1 VSTSKQRSISR
12 SITIRGA
19 GLHSGEST
27 SLTFSPADPGTGI
40 VFRRPDL
47 EGSADIPAN
56 LEHVVDTRLGTTLS
70 NGEWSILTVEHALAA
85 VAALQIDNVQIDV
98 LGPEIPARDGSFKDY
113 VAALDDAGPVEQEAH
128 ATVFDVSRPLEV
140 TAGEGQSYL
149 AMSSTGLRVSATID
163 FEHKTIGRQTG
174 AFLLDEDGFRAN
186 VANARTFGFEADA
199 EVLHAQGLA
208 LGASLENTIVLDS
221 HGVMNDSLRFKDEFL
236 RHKVG
241 DIVGDL
247 ALLGAR
253 LNAHIVVERP
263 SHTGNVKLA
272 RAIRLD
278 NQ

>member
-1 VSTSKQRSISR
+1 MSTSKQRSISR

-113 VAALDDAGPVEQEAH
+113 VAKNNLASISIHQSKLDKMLAEEH
-128 ATVFDVSRPLEV
+128 AAYFKL
-140 TAGEGQSYL
+140 
-149 AMSSTGLRVSATID
+149 ST
-163 FEHKTIGRQTG
+163 E
-174 AFLLDEDGFRAN
+174 
-186 VANARTFGFEADA
+186 
-199 EVLHAQGLA
+199 
-208 LGASLENTIVLDS
+208 
-221 HGVMNDSLRFKDEFL
+221 
-236 RHKVG
+236 
-241 DIVGDL
+241 
-247 ALLGAR
+247 
-253 LNAHIVVERP
+253 LNLI
-263 SHTGNVKLA
+263 KK
-272 RAIRLD
+272 
-278 NQ
+278 